1 MDTYSTDSFLL
12 AMRRFMCLRGTPT
25 RIQSDRGE
33 QLVTASEQENKSFG
47 AQPFALNLCQYVV
60 DITCRTTLSIRSQK
74 GKYV

>member
-33 QLVTASEQENKSFG
+33 QLVAASEQENKSFG
-47 AQPFALNLCQYVV
+47 AQPFALILS
-60 DITCRTTLSIRSQK
+60 LSIRC
-74 GKYV
+74 